1 MVKYWKKKDGDR
13 IHKYPVPSP
22 CTAVWNGEPL
32 YDRPEDVP
40 SATEKCDNCFLELP
54 K

>member
-13 IHKYPVPSP
+13 IHKYPVPSG
-22 CTAVWNGEPL
+22 CAAVWNGEPL

-40 SATEKCDNCFLELP
+40 SATEKCDNCFPELP
-54 K
+54 R